1 MSARKFNGPQE
12 FEELCDSLNAIMD
25 EYQGAMQSYMELVEQ
40 TARSALDGRIKR
52 FCENLGIGVGP
63 ALTLLREAD
72 LAIQYVTQEN
82 NKNVI
87 ESSHDIRS
95 DLIGGFLRLEEQVCD
110 SN

>member
-1 MSARKFNGPQE
+1 MNVRKFNGPQE
-12 FEELCDSLNAIMD
+12 FEELCDNLNAIID
-25 EYQGAMQSYMELVEQ
+25 EYMGGMQSYMEFVEQ
-40 TARSALDGRIKR
+40 TARSAIDGRIKR

-72 LAIQYVTQEN
+72 LALQYVTQQN

-95 DLIGGFLRLEEQVCD
+95 DLIGGFIRLEEQVCE
-110 SN
+110 